1 MQDNGDL
8 LIGLSALIWLLS
20 LALLF
25 GGLVLV
31 CIKSVR
37 RIGLF
42 LLAGSVGVWV
52 LSMGMCA
59 VGMPEEKPTTE
70 KRDARALPPGTLPAS
85 RPPAAPLE
93 RERPPAGAWRRGD
106 MLDPTYALD
115 SSNAVDGWLTSKQ
128 PTLVVRC
135 HEGKTEVYVA
145 TDLNVS
151 TEYGKRNLH
160 TVRLGFD
167 AQPPMQEL
175 WSESTD
181 DKALFAPDGVA
192 IARRLGTAQKLT
204 FEFTPFN
211 AKPGAASFN
220 LTGSDGV
227 VASVAKACGWT
238 P

>member
-20 LALLF
+20 LALLVT
-25 GGLVLV
+25 GVVVV
-31 CIKSVR
+31 CIKSAR
-37 RIGLF
+37 RLGLF
-42 LLAGSVGVWV
+42 MIAGSVGVWFT
-52 LSMGMCA
+52 SMGMCA

-70 KRDARALPPGTLPAS
+70 KRDARSLPPGSKPAS
-85 RPPAAPLE
+85 RPPTALLE

-106 MLDPTYALD
+106 GIDPTYALD
-115 SSNAVDGWLTSKQ
+115 SPDAVDGWLTSKK

-135 HEGKTEVYVA
+135 HEGKTELYVA
-145 TDLNVS
+145 TALNVS
-151 TEYGKRNLH
+151 TESGKRNLH

-211 AKPGAASFN
+211 AKPGTASFN
-220 LTGSDGV
+220 LSGSDGV